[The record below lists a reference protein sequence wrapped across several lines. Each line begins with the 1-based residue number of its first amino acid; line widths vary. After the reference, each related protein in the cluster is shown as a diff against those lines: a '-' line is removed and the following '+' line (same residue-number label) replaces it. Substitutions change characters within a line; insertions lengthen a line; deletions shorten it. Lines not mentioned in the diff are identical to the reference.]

1 MTKQKKLKEETIEKV
16 IQEII
21 QKEED
26 MSHSDFINYLLET
39 SIKYVT
45 MAMEQDQK
53 VNNVL
58 MALGHLNVA
67 VRRLKETS

>member
-1 MTKQKKLKEETIEKV
+1 MKKEKKLKEETIEKAL
-16 IQEII
+16 QEII

-26 MSHSDFINYLLET
+26 MSNSDFINYLLET

-67 VRRLKETS
+67 IRRLKETN